1 MKTITTILFLII
13 SVGLFA
19 QTEETVKLKT
29 ETGELEGTLLMPA
42 ENEGNVVALIIAGSG
57 PTDRNGNNPMMQ
69 NNSLKMLAEG
79 LAENGIASL
88 RYDKRG
94 VRGSQSAGLKESD
107 IRFEHYVND
116 ATAWVE
122 YLKKN
127 SDFKEIIV
135 IGHSEGSLTGML
147 AVQKAKVDKYISI
160 AGVGI
165 PANEII
171 RRQLAAQPPVVL
183 QQANPILEKL
193 EKGETVESV
202 PPMLNALFRTSIQ
215 PYMISW
221 FNYDPAVE
229 IAKLNIPIQIVQ
241 GSTDIQVEVENAE
254 ILAGANKSAIKVVL
268 EGMNHIMKEADADRM
283 KNFQTYNQPDLLL
296 KDGLM
301 EVLVDFII
309 K

>member
-94 VRGSQSAGLKESD
+94 VRGSQSAGLQESD

-116 ATAWVE
+116 ATAWAS
-122 YLKKN
+122 YLN
-127 SDFKEIIV
+127 DNPDFKEIIV
-135 IGHSEGSLTGML
+135 IGHSEGSLIGML
-147 AVQKAKVDKYISI
+147 ISQKAEVDKFVSI